1 MEKVLSRKV
10 GGAKLLTRYIAKTIV
25 TNEKKNSKT
34 EKRIYFS
41 MTN

>member
-25 TNEKKNSKT
+25 TNEKKPQKQRK
-34 EKRIYFS
+34 EYILA
-41 MTN
+41 

>member
-25 TNEKKNSKT
+25 TNEKKTQKQRK
-34 EKRIYFS
+34 EYILA
-41 MTN
+41 